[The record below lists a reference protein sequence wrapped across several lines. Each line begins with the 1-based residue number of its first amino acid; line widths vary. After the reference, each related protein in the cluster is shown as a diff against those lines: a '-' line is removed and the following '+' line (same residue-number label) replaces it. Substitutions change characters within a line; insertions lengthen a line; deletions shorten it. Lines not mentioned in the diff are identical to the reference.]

1 MHNIYSDKHTDDKL
15 SERATN
21 KASSTSKKTLQT
33 TPPETSPESPQSTQ
47 HINTHKGQ
55 NMNELGEARVVWA
68 NIQSDLRSLLGE
80 NAHRSWT
87 ARLCLHSADEHY
99 VRLMGPSP
107 FVTSRIINDYGDKI
121 QSLWATQDSRHILIG
136 VAADFNVVT
145 QQALARRE
153 SAQPA
158 NHMPDTLPHT
168 LSGAPANHMQ
178 DEAGSNITTQDGHIV
193 SLQTPHQSKPASSN
207 AGQSNTGPSKT
218 GHKQAKPHQT
228 KSDQGFERFTFDNF
242 VIGPTNEL
250 AHAVARK
257 VVSSRNCQYNPIV
270 IHGPHGMGKTH
281 LMHAVKNQ
289 IERDDPSRR
298 VHLISAEQFVASFV
312 NALRAGTRSDLD
324 AFKRSLREVDL
335 LIIDDAH
342 FIADKPSSQEELLH
356 TLISL
361 VGANKQ
367 VLLATDRHPHAIN
380 KAGDRLKSYLCA
392 GLLCDIGPADY
403 ELRRRIL
410 DRLIERKR
418 KSGNPQ
424 LAMPEQA
431 RDHLAARINATPRDL
446 EGAFNQVVARSE
458 FLGREL
464 TLESVQEALSHSRYN
479 NGRRPTV
486 DRIQKAA
493 CKQFGITMD
502 DMLSKRRARAIAR
515 PRQAAM
521 YLAKTL
527 TTRSLPDI
535 GRRFGG
541 RDHTTVIHAVK
552 RIEALRAEDPQLS
565 ANIEAVIE
573 TLKS

>member
-1 MHNIYSDKHTDDKL
+1 MTQPD
-15 SERATN
+15 
-21 KASSTSKKTLQT
+21 T
-33 TPPETSPESPQSTQ
+33 TAQSAR
-47 HINTHKGQ
+47 HIWT
-55 NMNELGEARVVWA
+55 EVCA
-68 NIQSDLRSLLGE
+68 DLRSLLGD

-87 ARLCLHSADEHY
+87 ARLRLHSADDNC
-99 VRLMGPSP
+99 VKLIAPSR
-107 FVTSRIINDYGDKI
+107 FVANRIIQDYGQNL
-121 QSLWATQDSRHILIG
+121 QSLWATRDSRQVFVGLAG
-136 VAADFNVVT
+136 DFALQTQADAQSDSGLENKSAAISLAVQT
-145 QQALARRE
+145 QTPIPSQNAPQ
-153 SAQPA
+153 SAPQPA
-158 NHMPDTLPHT
+158 LR
-168 LSGAPANHMQ
+168 L
-178 DEAGSNITTQDGHIV
+178 AGKD
-193 SLQTPHQSKPASSN
+193 
-207 AGQSNTGPSKT
+207 
-218 GHKQAKPHQT
+218 
-228 KSDQGFERFTFDNF
+228 KSRTERFTFDNF
-242 VIGPTNEL
+242 VVGPTNEL

-257 VVSSRNCQYNPIV
+257 VVASRSSQYNPVV

-281 LMHAVKNQ
+281 LLHAVKNQ

-298 VHLISAEQFVASFV
+298 VHMISSEQFVASFV
-312 NALRAGTRSDLD
+312 T
-324 AFKRSLREVDL
+324 SLRGGSRAAVDVFKKSMRDVDL

-342 FIADKPSSQEELLH
+342 FIADKPTSQEELLH

-361 VGANKQ
+361 VDNGRQ
-367 VLLATDRHPHAIN
+367 VLLATDRHPHAIT
-380 KAGDRLKSYLCA
+380 KATERLKSYLCA

-410 DRLIERKR
+410 DRLIETKR
-418 KSGNPQ
+418 ESGNPD

-458 FLGREL
+458 FLGRPL

-479 NGRRPTV
+479 NGMRPTV

-493 CKQFGITMD
+493 AKQFGITMD

-552 RIEALRAEDPQLS
+552 RIEALRMEDPVLD
-565 ANIEAVIE
+565 ANIEAVVE
-573 TLKS
+573 ALKS

>member
-1 MHNIYSDKHTDDKL
+1 MVSYNDHLTSRGAL
-15 SERATN
+15 SSNTGQEPERAPVEGV
-21 KASSTSKKTLQT
+21 SV
-33 TPPETSPESPQSTQ
+33 TPCAVT
-47 HINTHKGQ
+47 IKGTG
-55 NMNELGEARVVWA
+55 MIDAVGARKIWTE
-68 NIQSDLRSLLGE
+68 IQSDLKSLLGE
-80 NAHRSWT
+80 SAHRSWT
-87 ARLCLHSADEHY
+87 ARLTLHSVSDEV
-99 VRLMGPSP
+99 VRLSGPSS
-107 FVTSRIINDYGDKI
+107 FVVSRIINDYGDKI
-121 QSLWATQDSRHILIG
+121 QNLWATRDDRRVIIG
-136 VAADFNVVT
+136 LSEDFAGIEARAALEGAPVT
-145 QQALARRE
+145 QASERSDL
-153 SAQPA
+153 
-158 NHMPDTLPHT
+158 
-168 LSGAPANHMQ
+168 
-178 DEAGSNITTQDGHIV
+178 
-193 SLQTPHQSKPASSN
+193 ASSPT
-207 AGQSNTGPSKT
+207 ALPP
-218 GHKQAKPHQT
+218 QAETRQT
-228 KSDQGFERFTFDNF
+228 TPNLTLAHNSAAPRHLPRTAQTERFTFDNF

-257 VVSSRNCQYNPIV
+257 VVSSRSPQYNPVV

-281 LMHAVKNQ
+281 LLHAMKNQ
-289 IERDDPSRR
+289 IEQDDPSRR
-298 VHLISAEQFVASFV
+298 VHMISSEQFVASFV
-312 NALRAGTRSDLD
+312 NSLRTGSRAEID
-324 AFKRSLREVDL
+324 AFKKSLRDVDL

-342 FIADKPSSQEELLH
+342 FIADKPTSQEELLH
-356 TLISL
+356 TLINL
-361 VGANKQ
+361 VDDGRQ
-367 VLLATDRHPHAIN
+367 VVLAMDRHPHAIT
-380 KAGDRLKSYLCA
+380 KATERLKSYLCA

-418 KSGNPQ
+418 KSGHPA

-458 FLGREL
+458 FLGCPL

-479 NGRRPTV
+479 NGVRPTV
-486 DRIQKAA
+486 DKIQKAA
-493 CKQFGITMD
+493 AKQFGITMD

-552 RIEALRAEDPQLS
+552 RIEALRLEDGTLN

-573 TLKS
+573 ALKS

>member
-1 MHNIYSDKHTDDKL
+1 MHNVYPTNSPDDKL
-15 SERATN
+15 SHSAERHSHTRQPTPIKDSADHGAQDTN
-21 KASSTSKKTLQT
+21 L
-33 TPPETSPESPQSTQ
+33 
-47 HINTHKGQ
+47 NKGL
-55 NMNELGEARVVWA
+55 NMDQLGEARTVWA

-87 ARLCLHSADEHY
+87 ARLCMHSADTDC

-121 QSLWATQDSRHILIG
+121 QSLWATQDSRRVLIG
-136 VAADFNVVT
+136 MAADFDALTKDTFNPSHRPNIAPKPSR
-145 QQALARRE
+145 QAAINSQE
-153 SAQPA
+153 GQPPA
-158 NHMPDTLPHT
+158 
-168 LSGAPANHMQ
+168 APM
-178 DEAGSNITTQDGHIV
+178 ETRTNIAP
-193 SLQTPHQSKPASSN
+193 LQTQNSALN
-207 AGQSNTGPSKT
+207 
-218 GHKQAKPHQT
+218 QAKPGAAPMGGQ
-228 KSDQGFERFTFDNF
+228 KSGSDQGFERFTFENF

-257 VVSSRNCQYNPIV
+257 IVSSRNCQYNPIV

-289 IERDDPSRR
+289 VERDDPSRR
-298 VHLISAEQFVASFV
+298 VHLISAEHFVASFV
-312 NALRAGTRSDLD
+312 NALRTGTRSELET
-324 AFKRSLREVDL
+324 FKRSLREVDL

-361 VGANKQ
+361 VDSNKQ

-380 KAGDRLKSYLCA
+380 KASDRLKSYLCA

-418 KSGNPQ
+418 TSGNPQ

-458 FLGREL
+458 FLGRDL
-464 TLESVQEALSHSRYN
+464 TLENVQEALSHSRYN

-493 CKQFGITMD
+493 CKQFGVTMD

-552 RIEALRAEDPQLS
+552 RIEALRVEDAQLS

-573 TLKS
+573 ALKS